1 VAEKEGA
8 GLDAGIKLSRGQG
21 KAVLGLKGM
30 AVWGRR
36 EGDWRQ
42 QSARFQAF
50 GGRLV
55 WRDWSE
61 EGFDGAAMAMH
72 VDRIMKEFES
82 EKNEKVERI

>member
-1 VAEKEGA
+1 MAEKEGA

-30 AVWGRR
+30 AVWGRG
-36 EGDWRQ
+36 EEDWRQ

-55 WRDWSE
+55 WRDWVVRRRFRWGSDGDARGSNN
-61 EGFDGAAMAMH
+61 EGI
-72 VDRIMKEFES
+72 RE
-82 EKNEKVERI
+82 